1 MKSFTITKNDSGQRL
16 DKFLIKMLPTMPKSL
31 VYKSLRKKRIKVNG
45 KRVTQGEHIIKEA
58 DFLEVY
64 INDEFFEEKSEAL
77 EFLNLSSAVLDIVYE
92 DENIIVVNKPQGL
105 SVHADKTKTPDT
117 LINRIQKYL
126 YDNGEYE
133 PNSDLTFA
141 PALAHRIDKNTQGL
155 VIAAK
160 TSEALRILCEKI
172 KYKEIKKTYLCIV
185 CGHLPKDSETLKAF
199 HRKDEKTKQAVV
211 SDKFFPGSKEI
222 ITKYKVLKRYNFH
235 DLVEVDLVTG
245 RTHQIR
251 AHMAHIGH
259 SLLGD
264 GKYGVLGKNPLLN
277 RQALIAYKIKFEFAT
292 DAGVL
297 SYLDNKEIK
306 LKNPSLVSKDIEAKL

>member
-45 KRVTQGEHIIKEA
+45 KRITQGEHIINEA

-64 INDEFFEEKSEAL
+64 INDEFFEAKNENH
-77 EFLNLSSAVLDIVYE
+77 EFLSLSSAPLDVVFE

-105 SVHADKTKTPDT
+105 SVHADETATPDT

-126 YDNGEYE
+126 FDKGEFN
-133 PNSDLTFA
+133 PDQDLTFS
-141 PALAHRIDKNTQGL
+141 PSLAHRIDRNTQGL

-160 TSEALRILCEKI
+160 NSEALRILCEKI

-185 CGHLPKDSETLKAF
+185 CGHLPKEKDTLRAF
-199 HRKDEKTKQAVV
+199 HRKDEKMKLAIV
-211 SDKFFPGSKEI
+211 SESRLPGSKEM
-222 ITKYKVLKRYNFH
+222 ITKYKVLKRYTAH
-235 DLVEVDLVTG
+235 DLVEVDLITG

-251 AHMAHIGH
+251 AHMAHIGCP
-259 SLLGD
+259 LLGD
-264 GKYGVLGKNPLLN
+264 GKYGKLGKNPLLT
-277 RQALIAYKIKFEFAT
+277 RQALMAYKLKFEFSD
-292 DAGVL
+292 DAGIL
-297 SYLDNKEIK
+297 SYLNNKEIK
-306 LKNPSLVSKDIEAKL
+306 LKDTSLVSREIEAKL